1 MRKVRNYTLKGR
13 VGNHTYVKE
22 YFSSVSEDSPRVN
35 GKLMLRANAYNRE
48 LRQNVQYLVG
58 GGIWEQYPT
67 VLTTNSAYFGASSPE
82 AHSAEVSAYNQAYA
96 RFRGKLYKGNASLGV
111 TLGSYRQSAD
121 MIRDRARK
129 LANVSEEYHRL
140 FNRSLAIRRGDTQS
154 IASAHLEV
162 IFGWQPLVQDIWA
175 AANTVIQGADMT
187 LEPVSGRGRA
197 YYEAR
202 RQNWPWEPQD
212 IAFESGT
219 VKVSLSTLVRIENPN
234 LWLAERAGIL
244 NPAAVAWD
252 LVPWSFLVNMV
263 TNIGSLVNSVTD
275 FVGLSFDN
283 ESTTTTW
290 YISGSQRKEN
300 AYPRDHPGYGWAS
313 ATYRQEIKGRTLG
326 SFPRPSFEF
335 KIPEVNW
342 STAAMLASLA
352 VQKVR
357 KLDRLLSV

>member
-1 MRKVRNYTLKGR
+1 MRKVRYYTIPVR
-13 VGNHTYVKE
+13 AGNHMYVKE
-22 YFSSVSEDSPRVN
+22 DFFSDSVGSPRVN
-35 GKLMLRANAYNRE
+35 GKLMLTGNPYSRQ
-48 LRQNVQYLVG
+48 LSQNVQYQFG
-58 GGIWEQYPT
+58 GGSWEYYPT
-67 VLTTNSAYFGASSPE
+67 VPTVNSAYFGPSSSE
-82 AHSAEVSAYNQAYA
+82 AQSARASAYNQAYA
-96 RFRGKLYKGNASLGV
+96 RLRGKLYKGNASLGV

-121 MIRDRARK
+121 MIRARARQ

-162 IFGWQPLVQDIWA
+162 IFGWQPLVQDIWS
-175 AANTVIQGADMT
+175 AANTVIQHADVT
-187 LEPVSGRGRA
+187 LQPVSGRGRA

-202 RQNWPWEPQD
+202 RRNWPWEPQD
-212 IAFESGT
+212 VAFESGT

-275 FVGLSFDN
+275 FAGLSFDN
-283 ESTTTTW
+283 ETTTTTW
-290 YISGSQRKEN
+290 YISGSQRREN
-300 AYPRDHPGYGWAS
+300 EYPRDHPGYGWAS

-326 SFPRPSFEF
+326 PIPRPSFEF

-342 STAAMLASLA
+342 STAAMLTSLA